1 MMSKYIDFL
10 LHIIF
15 PNTCMFC
22 RKPIEYNKIL
32 CQKCEADIPFTSDD
46 VCLICQKS
54 ECICENY
61 FSYIIAPF
69 FYGMGSDNAIRDLKF
84 NGNRLNARKLSLFMS
99 EYMNKNSENVDI
111 IIPVPLYYKDYYK
124 RGYNQSELLA
134 KHISKRLNVKMSNKI
149 LLKTKKTKKQHDLNM
164 QERQINLNNAFIV
177 ENKELIRDKV
187 ILLVDDVFTTGATM
201 NCCSQVLINS
211 GAKKVIGLVAAKT
224 INKIK
229 TL

>member
-32 CQKCEADIPFTSDD
+32 CEKCEKNIPFTSSE
-46 VCLICQKS
+46 VCLVCQKS
-54 ECICENY
+54 ECICENH

-99 EYMNKNSENVDI
+99 EYINKNGEKIDI
-111 IIPVPLYYKDYYK
+111 IIPIPLYYKDYYK

-134 KHISKRLNVKMSNKI
+134 KHISKRLCVQTSNKI
-149 LLKTKKTKKQHDLNM
+149 LFKTKKTEKQHDLNM
-164 QERQINLNNAFIV
+164 KERQTNLNNAFNV
-177 ENKELIRDKV
+177 KNKNLIKDKV
-187 ILLVDDVFTTGATM
+187 VLLIDDVFTTGATM
-201 NCCSQVLINS
+201 NCCSKTLIDS